1 MALRTAVIGGGVVSR
16 LHLSA
21 LEESPLVDLVGICD
35 IDTDRARELAKEFG
49 IRAYFDAETM
59 LEEASLDWV
68 HVCTP
73 VQTHRDLCVMALEA
87 GVPALVEKPAT
98 VTVDEIDDIREASE
112 RNGVPVSVVHNHQ
125 FSVGVKRA
133 RERIEAGELGDLRG
147 LDVLST
153 GDPRPDVSQRG
164 SWAFELV
171 GGEFEEGIPHQ
182 IYVALGLGGYPIDR
196 EAVKATTALHGD
208 YEQGFSYDG
217 LQLQWVTDEQ
227 ALVSVKLLSGGQ
239 RQRLLLVHG
248 EEASMMVDLMSQT
261 AVTLDRDYAASQI
274 TRAMSNVDH
283 VIDRVA
289 GTARNAGAV
298 ARMRLADDSET
309 ERRWNSLASQFD
321 AEARALLADE
331 PPAVPLE
338 EARWTVALMEEVR
351 EAAGER
357 TVTAPVASTEE
368 SD

>member
-35 IDTDRARELAKEFG
+35 IDAERARELAKEYG

-59 LEEASLDWV
+59 LTEADLDWV

-98 VTVDEIDDIREASE
+98 VSVDEIDDIREAAE
-112 RNGVPVSVVHNHQ
+112 RTGVPVSVVHNHQ
-125 FSVGVKRA
+125 FSIGVKEA
-133 RERIEAGELGDLRG
+133 RERIADGELGELRG
-147 LDVLST
+147 LDMIST

-182 IYVALGLGGYPIDR
+182 IYVALGVGGYPIDR

-208 YEQGFSYDG
+208 YEQGFGYDG

-227 ALVSVKLLSGGQ
+227 ALCSVKLLSGGQ

-248 EEASMMVDLMSQT
+248 EEASLMVDLMSQT
-261 AVTLDRDYAASQI
+261 TVTLDRDYAASPV

-283 VIDRVA
+283 VLDRVT
-289 GTARNAGAV
+289 GTARNAGAM
-298 ARMRLADDSET
+298 ARRELTDDRET
-309 ERRWNSLASQFD
+309 ELHWNSLASQFD

-357 TVTAPVASTEE
+357 ATPAAVAAAEE
-368 SD
+368 SE